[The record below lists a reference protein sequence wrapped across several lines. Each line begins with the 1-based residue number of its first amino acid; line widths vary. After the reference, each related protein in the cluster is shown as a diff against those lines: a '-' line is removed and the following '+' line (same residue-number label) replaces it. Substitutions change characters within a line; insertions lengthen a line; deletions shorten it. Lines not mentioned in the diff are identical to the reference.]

1 VPEYEVVLAPSPGS
15 APDPPGSWRPYSA
28 AYELEPGDVLT
39 IQADTNVRAR
49 TILQVRV
56 TAVEDQP
63 PRITVE
69 QIGTPISAS

>member
-1 VPEYEVVLAPSPGS
+1 VPEYQVILALPPGS
-15 APDPPGSWRPYSA
+15 APDPPGSWKPYGA

-39 IQADTNVRAR
+39 IQADTGVRPPA
-49 TILQVRV
+49 IQQVRV

-69 QIGTPISAS
+69 PIGTPISAS